1 VRVSLS
7 EEIHEQP
14 AALARLLDRQSQPV
28 RALAA
33 SLRDRGIGFVFVAA
47 RGSSD
52 NAGLYAKYLWG
63 ACNGL
68 PVALAAPSLF
78 TSYARPPA
86 LRGALV
92 VAVSQS
98 GQSPDIVAVLDE
110 ARRQGAPTL
119 AIVNDPGSPLA
130 RAADAVVDVCAGPE
144 QAVAATKTYTAQ
156 LMAIAMLSAGLA
168 ADEQRWSELGRLPG
182 LVEDVLGLGDGIA
195 ERAERYRF
203 MQHCVVLGRGFEY
216 ATAFEWAL
224 KLKELAYV
232 IAEPYSSADFQHG
245 PVAMV
250 DRGFPVLAVAPGG
263 AVFDDTLA
271 LLSRLVGEKQVELLA
286 VSDRDEALSLAHTPL
301 RLPGPVA
308 EWATPLVSIVAA
320 QLFCYHVTRAKGFDT
335 EAPRGLRKVTLT
347 R

>member
-1 VRVSLS
+1 VSL
-7 EEIHEQP
+7 EQEIKEQP
-14 AALARLLDRQSQPV
+14 EVLARLLDLQSEPV
-28 RALAA
+28 RRLA
-33 SLRDRGIGFVFVAA
+33 SQLRRGRVEFVLLAA
-47 RGSSD
+47 RGTSD

-78 TSYARPPA
+78 TSYGRPPI
-86 LRGALV
+86 LRNALV

-119 AIVNDPGSPLA
+119 AIVNDPASPLA
-130 RAADAVVDVCAGPE
+130 RAADSVLDVCAGPE
-144 QAVAATKTYTAQ
+144 QAVAATKSYTAQ
-156 LMAIAMLSAGLA
+156 LTAIAMLSAALGV
-168 ADEQRWSELGRLPG
+168 DEERWRTLGQLPA
-182 LVEDVLGLGDGIA
+182 LVEEALALDELVR
-195 ERAERYRF
+195 ERAERYRY
-203 MQHCVVLGRGFEY
+203 MQHCVVLGRGYNY
-216 ATAFEWAL
+216 ATAFEWSL

-245 PVAMV
+245 PVALL

-263 AVFDDTLA
+263 AVFDDSLA
-271 LLSRLVGEKQVELLA
+271 LLRRLVEEKQVELLA
-286 VSDRDEALSLAHTPL
+286 ISDREEALSLAHTAL
-301 RLPGPVA
+301 RLPQVP
-308 EWATPLVSIVAA
+308 EWASPIVSIVAA

>member
-1 VRVSLS
+1 MSLRD
-7 EEIHEQP
+7 EIHEQP
-14 AALARLLDRQSQPV
+14 RALARLLQQQAEPV
-28 RALAA
+28 RRLAA
-33 SLRDRGIGFVFVAA
+33 ALRGRGVEFVFVAA
-47 RGSSD
+47 RGTSD

-78 TSYARPPA
+78 TSYGRPPA

-92 VAVSQS
+92 VAISQS

-110 ARRQGAPTL
+110 ARRQGSPTL
-119 AIVNDPGSPLA
+119 AIVNAPDSPLA
-130 RAADAVVDVCAGPE
+130 RAADAVIDVCAGPE
-144 QAVAATKTYTAQ
+144 EAVAATKTYTAQ
-156 LMAIAMLSAGLA
+156 LMAIAMLSAALGGDKERWGQLA
-168 ADEQRWSELGRLPG
+168 RVPG
-182 LVEDVLGLGDGIA
+182 LVEQVLALDGTIA

-203 MQHCVVLGRGFEY
+203 MQHCVVLGRGFNY

-245 PVAMV
+245 PVALL

-263 AVFDDTLA
+263 AVFADTHA
-271 LLSRLVGEKQVELLA
+271 LLSRLVGEKKVELLV
-286 VSDRDEALSLAHTPL
+286 VSDREEALSLAHTPL
-301 RLPGPVA
+301 RLPAGMP

-335 EAPRGLRKVTLT
+335 EAPRGLNKVTLT

>member
-1 VRVSLS
+1 MSL
-7 EEIHEQP
+7 EVEIREQP
-14 AALARLLDRQSQPV
+14 HSLARLLASQTEPV
-28 RALAA
+28 RRIAR
-33 SLRDRGIGFVFVAA
+33 SLRAREIDSVFVAA

-52 NAGLYAKYLWG
+52 NAALYAKYLWG
-63 ACNGL
+63 DRNRL

-78 TSYARPPA
+78 TSYGRPPA
-86 LRGALV
+86 LRHALV

-98 GQSPDIVAVLDE
+98 GQSPDIVAVLEE

-119 AIVNDPGSPLA
+119 AIVNDAASPLA
-130 RAADAVVDVCAGPE
+130 SAAEAVLDVCAGSE
-144 QAVAATKTYTAQ
+144 QAVAATKSYTAQ
-156 LMAIAMLSAGLA
+156 LLAIAMLSAALA
-168 ADEQRWSELGRLPG
+168 EDEEAWGALARVPELVAAALA
-182 LVEDVLGLGDGIA
+182 LEDAVAG
-195 ERAERYRF
+195 RAERYRF
-203 MQHCVVLGRGFEY
+203 MAHCVVLGRGFNY

-263 AVFDDTLA
+263 AVFPETLR
-271 LLSRLVGEKQVELLA
+271 LLSRLVAERQVELLV
-286 VSDRDEALSLAHTPL
+286 VSDADEALSLAHTPL
-301 RLPGPVA
+301 RLPDRPP
-308 EWATPLVSIVAA
+308 EWLSPIVAIVVC
-320 QLFCYHVTRAKGFDT
+320 QLFCYHLTRAKGFDT